1 MQPNEIDNCRVR
13 VIILTF
19 VFIFVNTSAEET
31 FNSTVVADPASIV
44 ATAGQTPLW
53 FRLDK
58 YNL

>member
-1 MQPNEIDNCRVR
+1 MQSNEIDQCRAR

-19 VFIFVNTSAEET
+19 IFVFVNISAAET
-31 FNSTVVADPASIV
+31 FNSTVVAASASVV
-44 ATAGQTPLW
+44 ATAGQTQLW